1 MGLGVDKG
9 GTENYTLLLSRARL
23 SRSGRDIMIMSNG
36 YENLGTNIGILLK
49 RQRLMAGLTLRQFSL
64 ACGVSASQL
73 SRIEKG
79 KQIPSIVSL
88 QKIAK
93 SLGFEAAELLLFAS
107 YLPGSSLRKR

>member
-23 SRSGRDIMIMSNG
+23 SRLEWDIIIMSNG
-36 YENLGTNIGILLK
+36 YENLGILLK

-73 SRIEKG
+73 SRIERG

-93 SLGFEAAELLLFAS
+93 SLGFEAGELLLFAS